1 MRAGAAPP
9 PLPPSPDVVLSPSS
23 GLGEGADAF
32 PSSGQLPTPRPKPL
46 TSSGDAAGW
55 CFPCVFSSYLQPR
68 SILCPLRPAFLR
80 QLRAQV
86 PVWVYDPL
94 GACSRCSECSHS
106 ASRLP
111 SVGQFASSSP
121 PPPSPP
127 LPSRSRRT
135 AGVDEGS
142 GAPGSSPPGEGGD
155 SGPAGEGAPEAS
167 VLGIHARLLSGYTT
181 YYDSTLQVWPR
192 GLNSQGHGACALRVS
207 LP

>member
-1 MRAGAAPP
+1 MGVRPAWRMF
-9 PLPPSPDVVLSPSS
+9 PLLGMLALCLSPSLS
-23 GLGEGADAF
+23 
-32 PSSGQLPTPRPKPL
+32 
-46 TSSGDAAGW
+46 W
-55 CFPCVFSSYLQPR
+55 
-68 SILCPLRPAFLR
+68 
-80 QLRAQV
+80 
-86 PVWVYDPL
+86 
-94 GACSRCSECSHS
+94 
-106 ASRLP
+106 
-111 SVGQFASSSP
+111 SVRVVVP
-121 PPPSPP
+121 PPPHP